1 MKATTPTEQQLYDE
15 MAPDLRRKVD
25 IARATRLAR
34 EEAMKK
40 QVDAQASADQAADDT
55 KPIWADPPQRK

>member
-1 MKATTPTEQQLYDE
+1 

-40 QVDAQASADQAADDT
+40 QVDAQVGGSFSFVCF
-55 KPIWADPPQRK
+55 IFGF

>member
-1 MKATTPTEQQLYDE
+1 MS
-15 MAPDLRRKVD
+15 PDLRRKVD

-40 QVDAQASADQAADDT
+40 QADAQVGGSLLLCVLSLGFKVMIFT
-55 KPIWADPPQRK
+55 KLVSS